1 MIELVPYSSEFKND
15 TIKNILDFYNFHSLL
30 LNKKSNDQKAN
41 DMKAEKTLENWLQN
55 SHELYMIQYKEIVVG
70 FLHIGY
76 RGGNVAWIED
86 IYVDKVYRNKGIAT
100 QSIHIAEEI
109 IKSHE
114 GDTSVCFDVVP
125 QNAAALNLYYKL
137 GYHNLSLITIRKEL
151 YENNRDRTEKF
162 MGLDFK
168 Y

>member
-55 SHELYMIQYKEIVVG
+55 SHEWYIIQYKEIVVG

-86 IYVDKVYRNKGIAT
+86 IYV
-100 QSIHIAEEI
+100 AEEI

-114 GDTSVCFDVVP
+114 GYTSFCFDVVP